1 MLKDMSV
8 SVEVRRLRAEA
19 LVKLGK
25 GIQQETEKFK
35 TQHKDDKVDPLR
47 RMEDAL
53 IK

>member
-1 MLKDMSV
+1 MSV

-19 LVKLGK
+19 LVLLGK
-25 GIQQETEKFK
+25 IITKETESFK
-35 TQHKDDKVDPLR
+35 LQHRDEKVDPLR

>member
-1 MLKDMSV
+1 MSV

-19 LVKLGK
+19 LVTLGK
-25 GIQQETEKFK
+25 IIQQEADAFK
-35 TQHKDDKVDPLR
+35 AQHKDEKVDPLR